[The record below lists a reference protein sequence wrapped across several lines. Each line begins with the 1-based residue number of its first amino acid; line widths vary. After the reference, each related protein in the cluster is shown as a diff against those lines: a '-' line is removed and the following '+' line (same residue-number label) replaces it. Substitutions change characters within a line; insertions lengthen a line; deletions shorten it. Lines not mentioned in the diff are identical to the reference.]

1 MNMTPITPHN
11 QEFVF
16 AEIVDSL
23 GVPALPVAITDVTV
37 NIIPVASGFIP
48 NVNGPENQKSKCRNV
63 T

>member
-1 MNMTPITPHN
+1 MTPHN

-23 GVPALPVAITDVTV
+23 RVPALPVAITDVTV

-48 NVNGPENQKSKCRNV
+48 NVNEPKNQKFKCRHV